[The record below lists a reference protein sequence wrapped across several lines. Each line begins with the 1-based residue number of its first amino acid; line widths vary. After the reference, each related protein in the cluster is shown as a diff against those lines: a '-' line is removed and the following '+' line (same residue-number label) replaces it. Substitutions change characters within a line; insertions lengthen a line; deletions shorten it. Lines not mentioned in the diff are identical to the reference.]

1 MVIEPSEYELVVID
15 AANVIHTD
23 ISDDEGNPIKAIF
36 PERLSDAI
44 EYCIECGWPVK
55 AFLKHGTFLWAVSN
69 SDFPN
74 VGDVRILDRLIKSDL
89 LELVNQE
96 KEDMHWID
104 YALRNSGLIITHDRF
119 KLEKEGYPDFDWG
132 LIERSTL
139 RDYNF
144 TADGQFILPSLPIK
158 GEGSR
163 LTMRG
168 MKSRI
173 SDLEGRVRS
182 LELLIENTDPS
193 VPKESASLVGDD
205 VEAVVSEVFD
215 SLLKSGDG
223 VHMTTIL
230 HTLASAL
237 LGLDLKLA
245 HTQGAWPTDWKKDLM
260 QMVGVKG
267 KMTKWVHELSPRK
280 LEFDNKSQFV
290 NYS

>member
-15 AANVIHTD
+15 AANVIHTE

-74 VGDVRILDRLIKSDL
+74 VGDVKILDRLIKSDL
-89 LELVNQE
+89 LELVNKK

-104 YALRNSGLIITHDRF
+104 YALRNSGLIISHDRF
-119 KLEKEGYPDFDWG
+119 KLEKEDYPDFDWE

-144 TADGQFILPSLPIK
+144 TSDGQFILPSLPIK

-168 MKSRI
+168 MRSRI
-173 SDLEGRVRS
+173 SDLEERVLS
-182 LELLIENTDPS
+182 LEMLIENADSS
-193 VPKESASLVGDD
+193 VPEESASLEVGEM
-205 VEAVVSEVFD
+205 EAVVSEVFD
-215 SLLKSGDG
+215 SLLKSGDA

-245 HTQGAWPTDWKKDLM
+245 NKQGAWPNDWKEDLKE
-260 QMVGVKG
+260 MVGVKG
-267 KMTKWVHELSPRK
+267 KMAKWVHDLSPRE
-280 LEFDNKSQFV
+280 LEFDGKSQFV